1 VLAPSRGGTRASWS
15 WTSVLHTSRQCAMT
29 EGSVGFPADRRDE
42 LRERAHSRFWMG
54 VFAAAVVA
62 ILSGLYAPVLAVWV
76 EDLWSDPNYSHVYI
90 VPIISGLVI
99 WQRRRTLAATP
110 IGSSWTGLPLL
121 LAGIGALI
129 VGDIGAET
137 FLMRTSLIVVIA
149 ALILFH
155 LGPGMLRALAF
166 PLGFCL
172 FLVPMPAVVFYAMTA
187 RLQNIA
193 AETGA
198 WGLDLV
204 GVPVLLDGN
213 VIQLSRVTLGV
224 TEACSGI
231 RSLITLVA
239 LGVAWAHLMLPKFW
253 MQAVLVV
260 SVLPITIGANAGRI
274 VMTGLVGRWFGVEY
288 AEGFFHFFSGWLVFV
303 LAILC
308 LLAVHGV
315 LRAVSP
321 RRDWDTA

>member
-1 VLAPSRGGTRASWS
+1 
-15 WTSVLHTSRQCAMT
+15 
-29 EGSVGFPADRRDE
+29 
-42 LRERAHSRFWMG
+42 
-54 VFAAAVVA
+54 
-62 ILSGLYAPVLAVWV
+62 
-76 EDLWSDPNYSHVYI
+76 VYI

-99 WQRRRTLAATP
+99 WQRRRTLAAIPTQ
-110 IGSSWTGLPLL
+110 GSWTGVPLL
-121 LAGIGALI
+121 LAGVAALI
-129 VGDIGAET
+129 LGDIGAET

-149 ALILFH
+149 GLILFH
-155 LGPGMLRALAF
+155 LGPGMLWALAF

-198 WGLDLV
+198 WGLDLL

-239 LGVAWAHLMLPKFW
+239 LGVAWAHLMLPRFW
-253 MQAVLVV
+253 MQIILVV
-260 SVLPITIGANAGRI
+260 SVLPITIVANASRI
-274 VMTGLVGRWFGVEY
+274 MLTGLVGRWFGVEY
-288 AEGFFHFFSGWLVFV
+288 AEGFFHSFSGWLVFV

-308 LLAVHGV
+308 LLAVHGI
-315 LRAVSP
+315 LRAVSA
-321 RRDWDTA
+321 RRDWETA

>member
-1 VLAPSRGGTRASWS
+1 VI
-15 WTSVLHTSRQCAMT
+15 
-29 EGSVGFPADRRDE
+29 EDSVGLSVDRRDE
-42 LRERAHSRFWMG
+42 LHDRDRGRLRVG
-54 VFAAAVVA
+54 VFVGVVVA
-62 ILSGLYAPVLAVWV
+62 VLVGLYTPVVRVWV

-99 WQRRRTLAATP
+99 WQRRRTLAAIPTR
-110 IGSSWTGLPLL
+110 GSWTGVALL
-121 LAGIGALI
+121 LAGVAALI
-129 VGDIGAET
+129 LGDIGAET

-149 ALILFH
+149 GLILFH
-155 LGPGMLRALAF
+155 LGPGMLWALAF

-198 WGLDLV
+198 WGLDLL

-239 LGVAWAHLMLPKFW
+239 LGVAWAHLMLPRFW
-253 MQAVLVV
+253 MQVVLVV
-260 SVLPITIGANAGRI
+260 SVLPITIVANASRI
-274 VMTGLVGRWFGVEY
+274 MMTGLVGRWFGVEY
-288 AEGFFHFFSGWLVFV
+288 AEGFFHSFSGWLVFV

-308 LLAVHGV
+308 LLAVHGI

-321 RRDWDTA
+321 RQNWETA

>member
-1 VLAPSRGGTRASWS
+1 MTEDSVGLSANQGDEIREGLPSRVW
-15 WTSVLHTSRQCAMT
+15 V
-29 EGSVGFPADRRDE
+29 
-42 LRERAHSRFWMG
+42 G
-54 VFAAAVVA
+54 VFAGAVVSLLA
-62 ILSGLYAPVLAVWV
+62 GLYAPVLLVWL
-76 EDLWSDPNYSHVYI
+76 EALWSDPNYSHVYI
-90 VPIISGLVI
+90 VPIISGMVI
-99 WQRRRTLAATP
+99 WQRRRTLAALP
-110 IGSSWTGLPLL
+110 IRGSSAGLPLL
-121 LAGIGALI
+121 LAGTGALI
-129 VGDIGAET
+129 VGDIGAES
-137 FLMRTSLIVVIA
+137 FLMRSSLIVVIA
-149 ALILFH
+149 GLILFH
-155 LGPGMLRALAF
+155 LGPGMLRALTF

-172 FLVPMPAVVFYAMTA
+172 FLVPLPAVVFYAMTA

-198 WGLDLV
+198 WGLDLL

-239 LGVAWAHLMLPKFW
+239 LGVAWAHLMLPRRW
-253 MQAVLVV
+253 MQIVLVV
-260 SVLPITIGANAGRI
+260 SVLPITIVANASRV

-303 LAILC
+303 LAVLC

-321 RRDWDTA
+321 RRHWRDA